1 MTKRPLAPRRPGR
14 QTGAML
20 IVLSPAKALDF
31 TAPAAPAPLTV
42 PQLADD
48 TAELAQVT
56 RKLTV
61 ADLRRLMS
69 LSDNLAKLNRER
81 FQAFEPGDEEGLQ
94 AVFAFNGDVYAGL
107 RARELD
113 KKSLAWAQDH
123 VRILSGLYGVLRPLD
138 AMQPYRLEMG
148 TRLKTKRGQSLYD
161 FWGDRISRALNEAAA
176 GHKDRTLV
184 NCASGEYFGAVDRKA
199 LKLPVLSCRFLEEKD
214 GEARIISFFAKK
226 ARGMLARYAIDNRI
240 DKAADLKAFDLAD
253 YRFAPGL
260 SNDDEFTFIRPQP
273 APAAAGRKMDAEA

>member
-1 MTKRPLAPRRPGR
+1 
-14 QTGAML
+14 ML

-31 TAPAAPAPLTV
+31 TAPQAAAPLTA
-42 PQLADD
+42 PQLAKD

-81 FQAFEPGDEEGLQ
+81 FQAFDPEADEGLQ
-94 AVFAFNGDVYAGL
+94 AVFAFNGDVYTGL

-113 KKSLAWAQDH
+113 KKSLAWAQEH

-148 TRLKTKRGQSLYD
+148 TRLKTKRGASLYD
-161 FWGDRISRALNEAAA
+161 FWGDRISKALNEAAM
-176 GHKDRTLV
+176 GHKDKTLV

-226 ARGMLARYAIDNRI
+226 ARGMLARYAVDNRI
-240 DKAADLKAFDLAD
+240 ERAADLKAFDVAG
-253 YRFAPGL
+253 YSFAPGL

-273 APAAAGRKMDAEA
+273 APAASARKAETAEA